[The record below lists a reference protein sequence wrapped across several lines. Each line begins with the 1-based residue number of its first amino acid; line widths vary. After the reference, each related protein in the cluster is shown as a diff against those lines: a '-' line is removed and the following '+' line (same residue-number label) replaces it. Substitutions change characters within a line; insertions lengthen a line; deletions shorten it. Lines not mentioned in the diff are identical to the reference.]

1 MSPFKIAITTVLFFL
16 CFNNANAQLKASFT
30 ASKYKGCSPIPVT
43 FYNTSTGTSPADK
56 YSWQLGNGN
65 KSTAKDSVETQFTIP
80 QTYTVTL
87 TVTDTVTGE
96 TSIDS
101 AHIIVYTNP
110 TSSFTVSSTTGCT
123 PFTTT
128 FTSTSTTDSGS
139 ISSYYWAF
147 NDGDS
152 SSLPTVSHKFQNSGN
167 YTITLFVSATT
178 GCSGSLTKTKY
189 IDALLTP
196 SPAYTRDKYY
206 LCAIGD
212 KVVFKDSSKNLQS
225 PVSYSWRFGDGDSSN
240 VTPTSHPYSSKGIF
254 QDSLIVTN
262 ADGCADTAISSFP
275 IYLLSFKSNFKAI
288 GLCADANVSFINTS
302 VPAPDTAIW
311 YFNNSKTPIGGINTT
326 YKFDTPGVDSVLLIN
341 TFGACQDIVKQYDT
355 VLAPVTLGAFSVV
368 NAPLCGGKTLLA
380 LKDTSSGSV
389 AWQWSVQGISGI
401 DTTQAAQYQLTN
413 NNNYFVSLTVTK
425 ASGCTASATDTVQLT
440 SNSVKIT
447 TTTNNNI
454 SDTSGCAGLIVNFSA
469 TPPSGIKSYLWNFG
483 DGSPTS
489 TDSAVTHT
497 YNNLGIY
504 PVRLIDSTLDGCT
517 DTIYTQIQTTS
528 KPVPRFY
535 TTSPDKHCGSKAYF
549 YNSTTT
555 PTTAWLWYFSD
566 STGVNTMQ
574 NAIHTFPDT
583 GIYSVKFIAYNGA
596 CYDSVT
602 YTNYIHILA
611 PLLHIDTIEYPCN
624 GFRDTANFFTSNFYA
639 TSKLTLDFGDSTLYA
654 LFDTSVHETT
664 HKYDSTGT
672 YRAIFTGSDS
682 ITGCIVK
689 DTDWV
694 HILYKQKPVLN
705 AADSVI
711 CENDSVKVWID
722 SLAKN
727 PGSSDSNYYSVY
739 QWQYLDTSNAFSGV
753 LEQQPNW
760 YYSYLGILKGLSPG
774 QTQLRAI
781 LQSEYYGC
789 YDTTQYLPLKV
800 FGPIPGYYIN
810 NPKNCFRQ
818 PLSFVDT
825 SKISFNV
832 KIVQWL
838 WGFGDKT
845 FDTLNVG
852 GTVLHDYNR
861 PGQFATFLRV
871 TDSLGCFAQTNLS
884 DTALPSGPKANFD
897 WTPAHIV
904 AGTSATFNNTSNP
917 FEDKV
922 VDYKWSFTSDGLKD
936 TTKARTPVV
945 NSYTNPTTDTVTLI
959 ATATATPF
967 APNGCADT
975 LVQIIPIKEV
985 YALFKTAYRDDCPP
999 ILATFTSQSINADT
1013 LRWDFGDGSPGTGLI
1028 PSTDIKKI
1036 NQYNLPGVYVITLY
1050 AYKNGQA
1057 LDSVKDTIVVK
1068 GAYAKLHTDIT
1079 QGCVP
1084 TTVHFSSDQ
1093 VNATSFKWDFGVGQR
1108 FQGNN
1113 SDTLFTYN
1121 LPSTYYP
1128 SVILFDSITNCTSSF
1143 SFPKPILIDSLKPGF
1158 TTNLKT
1164 ICDSAKVNFIS
1175 NAASFLG
1182 DSLIYHWSLDTL
1194 NAKDTSNLAS
1204 PSFFYRLGNFPI
1216 MQTVKSVDGCTKTFA
1231 DTIHVVRSVRGV
1243 ITGPVKTCDS
1253 LPVSYTGSIK
1263 TKDSVQWNWSFGNG
1277 MTSQLQNPPAVY
1289 FTTGKDLVTTDTVLL
1304 VTILNNCYDTAP
1316 PVYITINPKPYVG
1329 LQSDTNKI
1337 CVGTKD
1343 TLRAYDGIKYVWT
1356 PQINITK
1363 GDSIGWVQPQD
1374 TTPYSVTVF
1383 NKYGCFSKDS
1393 TTINVVKH
1401 LPVNPIPNAY
1411 VCVGQSLLLSV
1422 PGADSYIWLKDSAT
1436 IDKSDYNKA
1445 SALVTPTVSPTTYI
1459 VQLTNECFVQKD
1471 IINVSI
1477 EPFPTVSTFSPV
1489 IIPTGDSA
1497 QLHIVPS
1504 PNVDTISWSPST
1516 YLSCTDCAFPYV
1528 TPRTDETYTVR
1539 VATKYGCAVEDS
1551 AAVHL
1556 SCSGSL
1562 FFPSAF
1568 TPEGKNPVFYPVG
1581 KGVKYLKYLKIF
1593 DRGGQLLYEEDDV
1606 QVGATN
1612 LGIGWNGTIKGNIAA
1627 PGTYVYVAEAQCDT
1641 GEYFTKKGT
1650 IVLIR

>member
-65 KSTAKDSVETQFTIP
+65 KSTDKDSVETQFTIP

-87 TVTDTVTGE
+87 TVTDTVTGA

-101 AHIIVYTNP
+101 AHIIVYINP

-139 ISSYYWAF
+139 INSYYWAF
-147 NDGDS
+147 DDGDS
-152 SSLPTVSHKFQNSGN
+152 SSLPTVSHTFKNSGN
-167 YTITLFVSATT
+167 YTITLIVSATT
-178 GCSGSLTKTKY
+178 GCSGSLTKIKY

-196 SPAYTRDKYY
+196 SAAYKRNKDY

-212 KVVFKDSSKNLQS
+212 KVVFTDQSLGLQS
-225 PVSYSWRFGDGDSSN
+225 PVKYSWRFGDGDSSN
-240 VTPTSHPYSSKGIF
+240 VTPTSHPYNSKGIF

-262 ADGCADTAISSFP
+262 ADGCADTAITLSP
-275 IYLLSFKSNFKAI
+275 IYLSSFKSNFKAI
-288 GLCADANVSFINTS
+288 GLCADANISFLNTS
-302 VPAPDTAIW
+302 VPLPDTAIW
-311 YFNNSKTPIGGINTT
+311 HFGNNIVGGKNAT
-326 YKFDTPGVDSVLLIN
+326 YKFDTAGVYKVELIN
-341 TFGACQDIVKQYDT
+341 TYGACADTVMQSDT
-355 VLAPVTLGAFSVV
+355 VLAPVTLGGFSIV

-389 AWQWSVQGISGI
+389 AWQWSVQGISGTT
-401 DTTQAAQYQLTN
+401 TTQAAQYQLTN
-413 NNNYFVSLTVTK
+413 NNNYLVSLTVTK
-425 ASGCTASATDTVQLT
+425 ASGCTANATDTVQLT
-440 SNSVKIT
+440 ANSVKIT
-447 TTTNNNI
+447 TTTNNSV

-497 YNNLGIY
+497 YNNLGVY

-517 DTIYTQIQTTS
+517 DTIYTEIQTTS
-528 KPVPRFY
+528 KPVPIFY
-535 TTSPDKHCGSKAYF
+535 TPTPQNCGSKLYF
-549 YNSTTT
+549 YNTITT

-566 STGVNTMQ
+566 DTTAVNTMQ

-583 GIYSVKFIAYNGA
+583 GYYSVKFIAYNGA

-602 YTNYIHILA
+602 YTNYIHVLA
-611 PLLHIDTIEYPCN
+611 PLIHIDTIEYTCN
-624 GFRDTANFFTSNFYA
+624 YPRDTANFFIKDAYA
-639 TSKLTLDFGDSTLYA
+639 QSKLTLDFGDSSVYKV
-654 LFDTSVHETT
+654 FDTSIHVVT
-664 HKYDSTGT
+664 HVYDSTGT
-672 YRAIFTGSDS
+672 YRAVISGTNYT
-682 ITGCIVK
+682 TGCTVR

-694 HILYKQKPVLN
+694 HILYNQYPQLR
-705 AADSVI
+705 ASDSAI
-711 CENDSVKVWID
+711 CENDSVKVWIAAG

-739 QWQYLDTSNAFSGV
+739 QWQYLDTSNAFTGV

-774 QTQLRAI
+774 QTQLRVI

-789 YDTTQYLPLKV
+789 FDTTQYLPLKV

-825 SKISFNV
+825 SKITFNV
-832 KIVQWL
+832 KIVEWL
-838 WGFGDKT
+838 WGFGDRT

-852 GTVLHDYNR
+852 GTVLHEYNR

-884 DTALPSGPKANFD
+884 DTALPSSPKADFD
-897 WTPAHIV
+897 WTPTHIV
-904 AGTSATFNNTSNP
+904 AGTTATFNNTSNA
-917 FEDKV
+917 FEDKL
-922 VDYKWSFTSDGLKD
+922 VDYKWSFTSDSKNVD
-936 TTKARTPVV
+936 IKTKTSVP
-945 NSYTNPTTDTVTLI
+945 NTYTNPTTDTVTLI
-959 ATATATPF
+959 ATAISPAD
-967 APNGCADT
+967 GCADT

-985 YALFKTAYRDDCPP
+985 YALFKTAYRDNCPP
-999 ILATFTSQSINADT
+999 IIANFTSQSINADT
-1013 LRWDFGDGSPGTGLI
+1013 LKWDFGDGSPGTGLI
-1028 PSTDIKKI
+1028 SSTDTVK
-1036 NQYNLPGVYVITLY
+1036 NHPYTLPGVYVITLY

-1068 GAYAKLHTDIT
+1068 GAYAKLHSDIT

-1084 TTVHFSSDQ
+1084 TSVHFSSDQ
-1093 VNATSFKWDFGVGQR
+1093 VNATSFKWDFGVGTS

-1113 SDTLFTYN
+1113 SDTMFTYN
-1121 LPSTYYP
+1121 LPSIYYP
-1128 SVILFDSITNCTSSF
+1128 SVILYDSITKCTSSF
-1143 SFPKPILIDSLKPGF
+1143 SFPKPILVDSLKPGF

-1204 PSFFYRLGNFPI
+1204 PSFFYRLGNYPI
-1216 MQTVKSVDGCTKTFA
+1216 MQTVKSVDGCVKTFT

-1263 TKDSVQWNWSFGNG
+1263 TQDSVQWNWSFGNG
-1277 MTSQLQNPPAVY
+1277 ITSQLQNPPAVY

-1304 VTILNNCYDTAP
+1304 VTVLNNCYDTAP

-1343 TLRAYDGIKYVWT
+1343 TLRAYDGSKYVWT
-1356 PQINITK
+1356 PQINIIR

-1374 TTPYSVTVF
+1374 TAKYSVTVF
-1383 NKYGCFSKDS
+1383 NKYGCSSKDS
-1393 TTINVVKH
+1393 TIIDVVKH

-1436 IDKSDYNKA
+1436 IDKSDYNSA

-1477 EPFPTVSTFSPV
+1477 EPFPTLTTFNPV

-1497 QLHIVPS
+1497 QLHIVTS
-1504 PNVDTISWSPST
+1504 PNVDTITWSPAI
-1516 YLSCTDCAFPYV
+1516 YLSCTDCAFPYA
-1528 TPRTDETYTVR
+1528 TPRADETYTVR
-1539 VATKYGCAVEDS
+1539 VATKYGCATEANV
-1551 AAVHL
+1551 AVHL

-1612 LGIGWNGTIKGNIAA
+1612 LGIGWDGTIKGNKAA

-1650 IVLIR
+1650 VVLIR